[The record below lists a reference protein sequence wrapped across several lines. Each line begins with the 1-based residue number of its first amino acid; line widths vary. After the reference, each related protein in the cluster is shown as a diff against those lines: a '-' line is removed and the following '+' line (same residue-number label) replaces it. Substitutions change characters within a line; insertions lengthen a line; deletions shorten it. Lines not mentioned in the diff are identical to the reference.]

1 MGIGARYFLREVA
14 QSFKRNLLLN
24 LSSISTVMVLVFQL
38 GFFIIIILNINN
50 FASMAMNKLQ
60 ITAILSPDL
69 SITKAGELKQRILRH
84 PEVATARYVSK
95 EQAFEKLKKKM
106 KGKISLNN
114 LSGNPLPNTIE
125 IELKKPEKI
134 KELAEEIGKFPGV
147 EGTRYGDAK
156 LIDKLLR
163 LSYRIYILG
172 VVIIGMLL
180 VSAVFLISN
189 TIRLTVFSRRK
200 EISIMELVGATSWF
214 IRGPFITEGL
224 IHGMVGAGIAVIC
237 LNVIYAYGTEWLLEG
252 MPFIPVVPASSISL
266 YLSSGLLAVGII
278 VGTASSFFSVNKYLK
293 L

>member
-1 MGIGARYFLREVA
+1 
-14 QSFKRNLLLN
+14 
-24 LSSISTVMVLVFQL
+24 
-38 GFFIIIILNINN
+38 
-50 FASMAMNKLQ
+50 
-60 ITAILSPDL
+60 
-69 SITKAGELKQRILRH
+69 
-84 PEVATARYVSK
+84 
-95 EQAFEKLKKKM
+95 
-106 KGKISLNN
+106 
-114 LSGNPLPNTIE
+114 
-125 IELKKPEKI
+125 
-134 KELAEEIGKFPGV
+134 V